1 MPSSTDLL
9 GPILE
14 LMTWIGFIP
23 GIPLIIAG
31 LIIAKKRCPWVR
43 AAGEVVTAGTYKALQ
58 WRPRDEATSRLIL
71 LPAVEAAKV
80 TAGTFIV
87 FYYDTCHPARWSLH
101 PPRHQN
107 PLLVLGWILTGS
119 GALCAVAGLVLT
131 TISS

>member
-1 MPSSTDLL
+1 MPASADLL
-9 GPILE
+9 GPILG
-14 LMTWIGFIP
+14 LMTWVAVVP
-23 GIPLIIAG
+23 GIPLTIAG
-31 LIIAKKRCPWVR
+31 LIIAKKRCPWAR

-71 LPAVEAAKV
+71 LPPDEAAKV

-87 FYYDTCHPARWSLH
+87 FYYDTCHPAHWSLH

-107 PLLVLGWILTGS
+107 PLLVLGWILTAA
-119 GALCAVAGLVLT
+119 GALCAVAGLVLN